1 MKAGTKK
8 PNNGNP
14 TRKKRKPAPLE
25 MLTVREREVF
35 DLIVK
40 EGLNNTEIAERL
52 GITQRAAKFHA
63 SNVLRKMGTP
73 DRLKLAVMFWQSN
86 PTKK

>member
-1 MKAGTKK
+1 MRR
-8 PNNGNP
+8 
-14 TRKKRKPAPLE
+14 RKKAPAIDV
-25 MLTVREREVF
+25 LTEREKEVF

-40 EGLNNTEIAERL
+40 EGLNNTEIADRL

>member
-1 MKAGTKK
+1 MKRKLKK
-8 PNNGNP
+8 P
-14 TRKKRKPAPLE
+14 ALE
-25 MLTVREREVF
+25 ILTEREREVF

-40 EGLNNTEIAERL
+40 EGLNNTEIADRL

-73 DRLKLAVMFWQSN
+73 DRLKLTVMYWQASA
-86 PTKK
+86 KR